1 MTPGQCQTWWW
12 VCVGG
17 EAVFG
22 PLIFLMSGR
31 WRPKRARQDAQ
42 LHDLAVR
49 QEPEKFG
56 QSA

>member
-1 MTPGQCQTWWW
+1 